1 MNDCM
6 QCVANAGIARWEAI
20 LIAAA
25 VSAVVALVGI
35 WQSARS
41 SRQDRQRRLFGE
53 ACAVVMHYCEF
64 AYIIRRR
71 ASDEENSKISREL
84 STVQAALN
92 RYNAILAVESRAV
105 GEAYALLV
113 TQTRAVV
120 GPLIAQSW
128 NEPIREQMS
137 DMHVEDVDLSELDTA
152 TDAFIQATRKHL
164 AVLRFGRL
172 HQ

>member
-1 MNDCM
+1 MNDC
-6 QCVANAGIARWEAI
+6 
-20 LIAAA
+20 
-25 VSAVVALVGI
+25 
-35 WQSARS
+35 
-41 SRQDRQRRLFGE
+41 
-53 ACAVVMHYCEF
+53 
-64 AYIIRRR
+64 
-71 ASDEENSKISREL
+71 
-84 STVQAALN
+84 
-92 RYNAILAVESRAV
+92 
-105 GEAYALLV
+105 V

-172 HQ
+172 H